1 MNLLRVLRNYYFYC
15 GIEKDEYKAI
25 KKDAYISNYEI
36 WKFLHFL
43 MLATF
48 GILYIA
54 SMFITL
60 LESNRNYY
68 LFAFAYSAVAIA
80 LFFLLKKDSIAAQL
94 LIYLSISILFLFGG
108 FLSKNN
114 PTSIGT
120 TFIVFLLLMPMFMID
135 KPFFMTIELCSASTI
150 FLIWMHGVKPHDVWL
165 SDLVDIV
172 IFTIVGNFLNIIAN
186 SIRIKEFVLKR
197 EISRQKDTDELTG
210 LKNKGALTREI
221 NAFLTDKA
229 ADKGILFVMD
239 VDRFKSIND
248 TYGHDVG
255 DNVIVQLANYLAVR
269 FPTKEITGRFGGDE
283 FIVFIKHTD
292 DLATAC
298 SIANDVVSG
307 VSEHVSLPDPKQQVV
322 ISIGIAI
329 YRGQER
335 NYSELFNKAD
345 TALYQAKADRENRF
359 YVFKESSA
367 S

>member
-1 MNLLRVLRNYYFYC
+1 MSLLRVLRNYYFYC

-54 SMFITL
+54 SMFIAL

-68 LFAFAYSAVAIA
+68 LFAFAYSAAAIA

-108 FLSKNN
+108 FLSQNN

-135 KPFFMTIELCSASTI
+135 KPFFMTIELCAASTI
-150 FLIWMHGVKPHDVWL
+150 YLIWMYSVKPYDVWE
-165 SDLVDIV
+165 SDLVDII

-197 EISRQKDTDELTG
+197 EITRQKDTDELTG

-221 NAFLTDKA
+221 NAFLTD
-229 ADKGILFVMD
+229 
-239 VDRFKSIND
+239 
-248 TYGHDVG
+248 
-255 DNVIVQLANYLAVR
+255 
-269 FPTKEITGRFGGDE
+269 
-283 FIVFIKHTD
+283 
-292 DLATAC
+292 
-298 SIANDVVSG
+298 
-307 VSEHVSLPDPKQQVV
+307 
-322 ISIGIAI
+322 
-329 YRGQER
+329 
-335 NYSELFNKAD
+335 
-345 TALYQAKADRENRF
+345 
-359 YVFKESSA
+359 
-367 S
+367 